1 MMNIRNI
8 QIEKVLLTTA
18 DFRRRQSPWGEYG
31 APHARWIWHPASNGK
46 DTRVLL
52 LRRQVT
58 LAAPLTAR
66 IHVTADQRF
75 ELFVNGTLCARGPE
89 RGDVAHWFV
98 HSYDVTLPAGTHTI
112 LARCWWLDGAGPFA
126 QMTCRGGFLLYA
138 DGAADD
144 VLSTGKAAWEV
155 CNLDAYRFARS
166 PIMWGVQGRTYVT
179 GAALP
184 ADVTQVDDLP
194 WVPAGSDGIGNHWQL
209 LPSTLPDMRIAAVSG
224 ATLRVRHAEATQ
236 IAGQT
241 GATDGG
247 AITGKTG
254 ATDGSAI
261 AGKTGATMRARHD
274 ATLAAQVTALLQHG
288 QPWQIPANTWVRV
301 LLDFDEYRCVYPQM
315 QTHGGGGSV
324 VQLGWAESLYE
335 DPRQSR
341 KGNRAEIE
349 GKVWHGDGDTFY
361 PDGRALTFDLLWW
374 RAARYVQVLI
384 ETGNE
389 PLTITALTWQETSY
403 PLDITH
409 TLQASDPVVAR
420 ITPLM
425 QRAMR
430 MCMHETY
437 MDCPYYEQLM
447 YVGDTRLEALVTY
460 VLTHDDRLPRKALR
474 IFDWSRL
481 PEGFTQS
488 RYPSAIRQVIPPFSL
503 WWVCMVHDYL
513 LWRDDP
519 ALVRELLPGVH
530 AVLDA
535 FERYR
540 ERDNLVRNV
549 PWWNYVDWVATW
561 QHGEAPNV
569 GDGANGMV
577 NLQYVLALQAAAAL
591 ETAVGTP
598 ALARSYTQR
607 ARAVRAAVVR
617 KFWQARRGL
626 FAYDEG
632 RTHFGEQM
640 QCLAVLAGA
649 CSAAQL
655 RSLRATLLQE
665 NDLDKASIYFSHYVL
680 DALPRLNAMA
690 AFFDRLTLWA
700 ALPAQG
706 FRTLPESPE
715 PCRSDC
721 HAWGAHPLYHFVT
734 KLLGVLP
741 ASPGFRTVRIAPQPC
756 HLTQL
761 AGRVP
766 HPRGE
771 LGVALDLVKQR
782 AEVVLP
788 RGVTGTFVWKGRTTA
803 LKSGRQRIALG

>member
-1 MMNIRNI
+1 MSNATLTCT
-8 QIEKVLLTTA
+8 KVLLPTPV
-18 DFRRRQSPWGEYG
+18 FRRRQSPWGEYG
-31 APHARWIWHPASNGK
+31 APHARWLWHPASNGK

-52 LRRQVT
+52 FRRQFA
-58 LAAPLTAR
+58 LAAPVTAR

-89 RGDVAHWFV
+89 RGDGAHWFV
-98 HSYDVTLPAGTHTI
+98 HSYDLTLPAGQQT
-112 LARCWWLDGAGPFA
+112 LLVRCWWLDGLGPYA

-184 ADVTQVDDLP
+184 ADVTQVDHLP

-224 ATLRVRHAEATQ
+224 ATLRVRHAEILAQ
-236 IAGQT
+236 PAAADEPIRA
-241 GATDGG
+241 
-247 AITGKTG
+247 
-254 ATDGSAI
+254 
-261 AGKTGATMRARHD
+261 ARHD
-274 ATLAAQVTALLQHG
+274 ATLAAQVAALLQHG

-301 LLDFDEYRCVYPQM
+301 LLDFDEYRCVYPRL
-315 QTHGGGGSV
+315 QTNGGGGSV
-324 VQLGWAESLYE
+324 VQLDWAEALYE
-335 DPRQSR
+335 DPCKNR
-341 KGNRAEIE
+341 KGNRNDIE

-374 RAARYVQVLI
+374 RAARYVRVLI

-403 PLDITH
+403 PLDCTH
-409 TLQASDPVVAR
+409 TVQASDPVVAR
-420 ITPLM
+420 VTPLM
-425 QRAMR
+425 QRALR

-447 YVGDTRLEALVTY
+447 YVGDTRLETLVTY
-460 VLTHDDRLPRKALR
+460 VLTHDDRLPRKALHM
-474 IFDWSRL
+474 FDWSRL

-488 RYPSAIRQVIPPFSL
+488 RYPSAILQIIPPFSL

-513 LWRDDP
+513 VWRDDA
-519 ALVRELLPGVH
+519 ALVKDLLPGVH
-530 AVLDA
+530 AVLDG

-540 ERDNLVRNV
+540 DNDNLVRNV

-569 GDGANGMV
+569 GVGANGVV

-598 ALARSYTQR
+598 ARARSYTQR

-632 RTHFGEQM
+632 RTGFGEQM

-649 CSAAQL
+649 CTAAQL
-655 RSLRATLLQE
+655 RSIRTTLLRD
-665 NDLDKASIYFSHYVL
+665 NDLDKCTIYFSHYL
-680 DALPRLNAMA
+680 FDALPRLRAMPY
-690 AFFDRLTLWA
+690 FFERLKLWD

-706 FRTLPESPE
+706 FKTLPESPE

-734 KLLGVLP
+734 KLLGLTP

-761 AGRVP
+761 DGRVP

-771 LGVALDLVKQR
+771 IRVALDLVKRR
-782 AEVVLP
+782 AEIALP

-803 LKSGRQRIALG
+803 LKSGRQRMALG